1 MRLLRRGSRGLIA
14 LFFLAKTAEPETAE
28 NDPRVVDNHVQIIEG
43 GVGHNLPARNASL
56 SDMRKRRET
65 RTRLP
70 RSSPNRDQ
78 RLGRRTRLLKFYP
91 LHKAI
96 PAETS
101 LRPLLGDGQGMR
113 ELGAPTAMLGIAGHR
128 RVALGAK
135 RLHRFIITCNPV
147 ERTSVQPP
155 VAKAEGTFSSG
166 TRRSWDRLAVSDR
179 LKFLR

>member
-1 MRLLRRGSRGLIA
+1 
-14 LFFLAKTAEPETAE
+14 
-28 NDPRVVDNHVQIIEG
+28 
-43 GVGHNLPARNASL
+43 
-56 SDMRKRRET
+56 
-65 RTRLP
+65 
-70 RSSPNRDQ
+70 
-78 RLGRRTRLLKFYP
+78 
-91 LHKAI
+91 
-96 PAETS
+96 
-101 LRPLLGDGQGMR
+101 MR